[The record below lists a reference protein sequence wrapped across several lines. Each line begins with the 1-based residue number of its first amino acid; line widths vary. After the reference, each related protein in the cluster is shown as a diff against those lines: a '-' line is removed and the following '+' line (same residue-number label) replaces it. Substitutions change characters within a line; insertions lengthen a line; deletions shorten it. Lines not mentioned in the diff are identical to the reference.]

1 LEKDWIVAAAFFV
14 SRTLENFVSEDSK
27 LPGIPTNL
35 LVKSELLGLTRG
47 GVMVKLFE
55 LLGLTKEGRAMIE
68 SFELLGLTEGATVE
82 SFELLGGLTKG
93 RAAVRSLELLVGLRK
108 GRATELLGRI
118 SIPVDIAL

>member
-1 LEKDWIVAAAFFV
+1 
-14 SRTLENFVSEDSK
+14 
-27 LPGIPTNL
+27 
-35 LVKSELLGLTRG
+35 
-47 GVMVKLFE
+47 MFE
-55 LLGLTKEGRAMIE
+55 LLGLTKEGRAMME

-82 SFELLGGLTKG
+82 SFELLGGLIKG